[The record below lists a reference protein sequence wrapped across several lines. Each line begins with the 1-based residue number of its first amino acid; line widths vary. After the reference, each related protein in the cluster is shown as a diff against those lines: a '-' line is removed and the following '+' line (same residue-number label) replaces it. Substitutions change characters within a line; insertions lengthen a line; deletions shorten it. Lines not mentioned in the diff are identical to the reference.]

1 MLDCQCVLFL
11 VDVTNK
17 QSLDK
22 IEKLFKAIDF
32 NDYPFLKIILV
43 ENKIDENREI
53 DDDNIDK
60 FMEQNEI
67 EKKFQISIKN
77 GNGIEELVDEIKNCV
92 NYLEK
97 NNPINFCS
105 QLFNEDDNN
114 IKKEKNYY
122 KGMIN
127 IIFLGNSMV
136 GKSTLYIRLSDN
148 IFRPNFL
155 SSIGVDKLSKSFKY
169 NNNIYKVNLF
179 DTAGQDKYRSSL
191 PAKYYRNADGIF
203 LLFDISNKNSFNDI
217 SIWMNEIK
225 TKHDNL
231 DEDKKE
237 PVIFL
242 IGNKLDISD
251 RQISYDEAEDKASF
265 YGIKYF
271 EISCKLNIN
280 IPEIYSRMVTECIPK
295 LSSLRRI
302 KPFQV
307 SPPDNKK
314 NKKGCC

>member
-53 DDDNIDK
+53 NDDNIDN

-77 GNGIEELVDEIKNCV
+77 ENGIEELVDEIKNCV
-92 NYLEK
+92 NYLEN
-97 NNPINFCS
+97 NNPNNFCS
-105 QLFNEDDNN
+105 QLLNEDDN
-114 IKKEKNYY
+114 IKKEKDYY
-122 KGMIN
+122 KGIIN
-127 IIFLGNSMV
+127 IILLGNSMV
-136 GKSTLYIRLSDN
+136 GKSTLFIRLSDN
-148 IFRPNFL
+148 IFRTDLL
-155 SSIGVDKLSKSFKY
+155 STVGVEKLSKSFKY
-169 NNNIYKVNLF
+169 NDNIYKVNFF
-179 DTAGQDKYRSSL
+179 DTAGQEKYRSSL
-191 PAKYYRNADGIF
+191 PAKYYRNADGVF
-203 LLFDISNKNSFNDI
+203 LLFDLSNKNSFNDI
-217 SIWMNEIK
+217 SIWMNEIN

-231 DEDKKE
+231 DDGKKG

-242 IGNKLDISD
+242 IGNKMDISD

-280 IPEIYSRMVTECIPK
+280 IPEIYSRMVIECIPK
-295 LSSLRRI
+295 LSNLR
-302 KPFQV
+302 KMKSFQI
-307 SPPDNKK
+307 SPPNNKK
-314 NKKGCC
+314 NKKRCC